1 MEYKMGKLNGF
12 SKIHGELDL
21 EKMDISEL
29 PEELEYTVSTPM
41 FHQQQLNFNEK
52 NWFS

>member
-1 MEYKMGKLNGF
+1 MGKLNGF

-41 FHQQQLNFNEK
+41 FHKQQLNFNEK